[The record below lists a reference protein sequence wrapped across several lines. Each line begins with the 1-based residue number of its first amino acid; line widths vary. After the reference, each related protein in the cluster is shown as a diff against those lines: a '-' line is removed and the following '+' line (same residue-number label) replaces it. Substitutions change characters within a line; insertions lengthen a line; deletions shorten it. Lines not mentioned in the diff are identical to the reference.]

1 MLYFDKF
8 LEYFSWPSNLIP
20 SQEDIQ
26 SKWGSKL
33 LTMGKK
39 LIKKNNITFE
49 MFNNLY
55 INDYQ
60 RDNLL
65 RKYEY
70 QYYKENNIIY
80 AIKIS
85 AKDMDDF
92 PNEHFV
98 LSNDKLVSIKETDW
112 LVRTK
117 ESKEIYVIQNNT
129 LIYTYKYN
137 SNL

>member
-1 MLYFDKF
+1 MSKF

-26 SKWGSKL
+26 SKWGFKL
-33 LTMGKK
+33 LTLGKK
-39 LIKKNNITFE
+39 LIKKKKITFE
-49 MFNNLY
+49 MFNNVY

-70 QYYKENNIIY
+70 QYYKENDIIY
-80 AIKIS
+80 AIQIS

-112 LVRTK
+112 LVRSK
-117 ESKEIYVIQNNT
+117 ESDEIYVMQNKT
-129 LIYTYKYN
+129 LIHTYKYN